1 MPRATKSTPKLTHL
15 DAQGQASMVDV
26 SDKPET
32 VREARA
38 QAVIR
43 MSAEAFEAMQRGD
56 AKKGDVL
63 GVARIAGIQAAKRTS
78 ELIPLCH
85 PLPLSKVGVTFTV
98 DVKMNS
104 VRVLAEVK
112 TRGPTGVEM
121 EALVAANVAALTIY
135 DMLKAVDRTM
145 EVHDVFVVEKTGG
158 QRGDYARK
166 R

>member
-1 MPRATKSTPKLTHL
+1 MPRPTKPKPQLTHL
-15 DAQGQASMVDV
+15 DAQGHASMVDV

-32 VREARA
+32 TREASA
-38 QAVIR
+38 QAVVR
-43 MSAEAFEAMQRGD
+43 MSADAFEAMQRGD

-63 GVARIAGIQAAKRTS
+63 GVARVAGIQAAKRTS

-85 PLPLSKVGVTFTV
+85 PLPLSKVGVSFTL
-98 DVKMNS
+98 DVKTHS

-135 DMLKAVDRTM
+135 DMLKAVDRAM
-145 EVHDVFVVEKTGG
+145 EVHDIFVLQKTGG
-158 QRGDYARK
+158 QRGDYARN